1 MEIKFKVI
9 LNIPVESIEALGI
22 TEDTLFKTTFEDGKL
37 VLVMLDDEDFDED
50 DYEDEY
56 DEDDDF
62 DECECGCSNCEH
74 FCHHCGR
81 CVLDD

>member
-9 LNIPVESIEALGI
+9 LNIPTESIEALGI
-22 TEDTLFKTTFEDGKL
+22 TEDTLFKTTVEDGKL
-37 VLVMLDDEDFDED
+37 VLEMLEDEDFDED
-50 DYEDEY
+50 EF
-56 DEDDDF
+56 DDD
-62 DECECGCSNCEH
+62 DYDDDDIVECECGCNNCEH